1 MMQSFIRSEDQ
12 FVRPTTRSKLLS
24 VVRLPVGDVK
34 HEAAK
39 HGQLVAGK
47 LLVVAGVDDRQL
59 RLLVLLLSGA
69 PPATRP
75 IPPARRRRV
84 PAASAVL

>member
-59 RLLVLLLSGA
+59 RLLVLLSGA